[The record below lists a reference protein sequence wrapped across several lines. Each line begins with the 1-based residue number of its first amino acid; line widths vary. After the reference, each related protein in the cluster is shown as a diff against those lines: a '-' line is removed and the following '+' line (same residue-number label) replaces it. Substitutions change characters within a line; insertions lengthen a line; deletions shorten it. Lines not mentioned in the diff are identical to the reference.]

1 MIKLNRRQ
9 QLIID
14 ELDEHNFTKVNE
26 LCEKLNVSAVTI
38 RKDLQYLENTG
49 LLYRTHGGAS
59 KQPLYAFEKNINEK
73 EFVQVMQKQ
82 KIAKAAL
89 KFVNDQDFIILASG
103 TTVYYLAK
111 IISGYEKLTIIT
123 SSLSVSMELSKDSF
137 IDVIQL
143 GGNLRKSSISVIG
156 SLAESELKKFS
167 CNKLFLGIDGID
179 LDFGLST
186 SNSTEA
192 HLNKVMIEQ
201 SEKVIVLADSTKIN
215 KRGFG
220 QICSLD
226 KVDVLIT
233 DNDIT
238 EKDLTTLEDNGIEVI
253 VAK

>member
-1 MIKLNRRQ
+1 ML
-9 QLIID
+9 
-14 ELDEHNFTKVNE
+14 
-26 LCEKLNVSAVTI
+26 
-38 RKDLQYLENTG
+38 
-49 LLYRTHGGAS
+49 
-59 KQPLYAFEKNINEK
+59 
-73 EFVQVMQKQ
+73 QKQ

-111 IISGYEKLTIIT
+111 IISGYEKLTVIT
-123 SSLSVSMELSKDSF
+123 SSLSVSIELGKDSF

-143 GGNLRKSSISVIG
+143 GGNLRKSSVSVIG

-233 DNDIT
+233 DNDIS
-238 EKDLTTLEDNGIEVI
+238 EKDLSTLEDCGIEVI

>member
-1 MIKLNRRQ
+1 MVKLNGRQ
-9 QLIID
+9 QIIID
-14 ELDEHNFTKVNE
+14 ELNDQNFIKVND

-38 RKDLQYLENTG
+38 RKDLQYLENKG

-59 KQPLYAFEKNINEK
+59 KQSLYAFEKNINEK
-73 EFVQVMQKQ
+73 EFVQVAQKQ

-89 KFVNDQDFIILASG
+89 QFINDHDFIILASG

-111 IISGYEKLTIIT
+111 IISGYEKLTVVT
-123 SSLSVSMELSKDSF
+123 SALQVSMELSNDPF
-137 IDVIQL
+137 TDVIQL
-143 GGNLRKSSISVIG
+143 GGDLRKSSVSVIG
-156 SLAESELKKFS
+156 AIAELELKNFS
-167 CNKLFLGIDGID
+167 CNKLFIGIDGID

-192 HLNKVMIEQ
+192 HLNKVMIDQ

-226 KVDVLIT
+226 KVDILIT
-233 DNDIT
+233 DNDIS
-238 EKDLTTLEDNGIEVI
+238 EKDLISFEDHGIEVI
-253 VAK
+253 IAK

>member
-14 ELDEHNFTKVNE
+14 ELDEHNFAKVNE

-89 KFVNDQDFIILASG
+89 TFVNDQDFIILASG

-111 IISGYEKLTIIT
+111 IISGYEKLTVIT
-123 SSLSVSMELSKDSF
+123 SSLSVSIELSKDSF

-143 GGNLRKSSISVIG
+143 GGDLRKSSISVIG

-192 HLNKVMIEQ
+192 NLNKVMIEQ

-233 DNDIT
+233 DNDIS
-238 EKDLTTLEDNGIEVI
+238 EKDFKTLEDNGIEVI